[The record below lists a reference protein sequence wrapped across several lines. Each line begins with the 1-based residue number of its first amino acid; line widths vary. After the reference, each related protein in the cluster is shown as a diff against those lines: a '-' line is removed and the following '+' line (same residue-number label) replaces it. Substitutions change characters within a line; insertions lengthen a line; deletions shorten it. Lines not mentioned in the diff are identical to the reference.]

1 MKNQIARR
9 YIQRRSKRYKTP
21 LAASE
26 AILIEMMELTADG
39 MRYHADKR
47 RFYKNPGNFLKF
59 VGALLDQTQ
68 ALAKLEQQPGFVP
81 QASAMQPPATKSI
94 YVHIIPKLSEAP
106 ALVPKGAI
114 VDVQAVR
121 QITGGSDAKE

>member
-1 MKNQIARR
+1 MAQVARR
-9 YIQRRSKRYKTP
+9 YMQRRRRGNKSP

-26 AILIEMMELTADG
+26 AVLIEMMEMTVDL
-39 MRYHADKR
+39 MRHAG
-47 RFYKNPGNFLKF
+47 KNARKKPLLFLK
-59 VGALLDQTQ
+59 VVDSLLDQTQ
-68 ALAKLEQQPGFVP
+68 ALARLEQQPGFVP
-81 QASAMQPPATKSI
+81 QAAAMQQVGPPPVMKFILMPKS
-94 YVHIIPKLSEAP
+94 SEAP